1 VRLFRRRETE
11 QSAMLS
17 LAMGAVIGTS
27 LALVTQQPSP
37 VPAAMKEK
45 HLEPYRVL
53 SEFYGRDPA
62 GSSKQ

>member
-1 VRLFRRRETE
+1 
-11 QSAMLS
+11 MLS